1 MSEWSRIHGVH
12 FQQKEAIQMHGGNK
26 DTGKWCFSANGGKRV
41 EVFFNHNLK
50 SFLTCLKKLSKL
62 SLALVFLLQQV
73 FPYPYLAHAEVAPN
87 VYDISAP
94 NQPVVGIDGDQNTSG
109 NDSSQ
114 TPPQDSFSAF
124 STSSPLSQPDS
135 TPPQNVS
142 GLEGPKLEAYKT
154 VDQDHDGVLTAEEI
168 ARAIRGLMDSWGKRE
183 GEEDYDTQYNF
194 DHYGMVSSDDLDI
207 ILGTLIPLMS
217 AEEER
222 RLHVFEAM
230 DGNGDWVLTEE
241 EEQRVMRA
249 LRALDTNG

>member
-62 SLALVFLLQQV
+62 SLALVFFLQQSL
-73 FPYPYLAHAEVAPN
+73 PYPYLTEAIAAPTVFDGLN
-87 VYDISAP
+87 T
-94 NQPVVGIDGDQNTSG
+94 NQPVVGVDGNQNTPAD
-109 NDSSQ
+109 NPNP
-114 TPPQDSFSAF
+114 TPPQDSFA
-124 STSSPLSQPDS
+124 SSPLSQSDS

-168 ARAIRGLMDSWGKRE
+168 ARAIRGLM
-183 GEEDYDTQYNF
+183 
-194 DHYGMVSSDDLDI
+194 
-207 ILGTLIPLMS
+207 
-217 AEEER
+217 
-222 RLHVFEAM
+222 
-230 DGNGDWVLTEE
+230 
-241 EEQRVMRA
+241 
-249 LRALDTNG
+249 